1 MFEEREKP
9 EYSKTNLFFLARRHR
24 FRGNRTRVCWLE
36 CLLLPLLHSFFHA
49 PYSLTQLLFYY
60 PTTHFSTFPSPIPN
74 CPPMSLLLYSLLP
87 CFLLFFTHYSSTPFF
102 PLLPIS
108 LPPTLPYSPTP
119 SSLSSLFFRFPNSLS
134 LPHHSPTPS
143 SPTLLPPYSSEP
155 LVSALPYSSIRSH
168 LTYCWLYCASAT
180 RLLLLPNLMFG
191 ISNLK
196 RKLL

>member
-87 CFLLFFTHYSSTPFF
+87 CFLLFFTLYSSTPFSQLF
-102 PLLPIS
+102 FPSPYFPTAHTPLLPPPLVLCSSASPIPTPYLTTPLLRHPLLFYLHTPLNPWCLLFPTPQFVPIS
-108 LPPTLPYSPTP
+108 LTVGYTVQVQLGCYYFQILCLE
-119 SSLSSLFFRFPNSLS
+119 SL
-134 LPHHSPTPS
+134 
-143 SPTLLPPYSSEP
+143 
-155 LVSALPYSSIRSH
+155 I
-168 LTYCWLYCASAT
+168 
-180 RLLLLPNLMFG
+180 
-191 ISNLK
+191 
-196 RKLL
+196 